1 MRRLLRNLFVT
12 KSKREQ
18 DELGPKEITPAD
30 RVRALD
36 TKHELDESGPK
47 EISPADRVRDAHE
60 PQDLDPPSVENNSQ
74 GTSIGLKRYAG
85 LTGRAWGGAGGAVL
99 LVWIQVSTLKSG
111 GGSLGAAWGAMA
123 LAVAAAVYVFR
134 DWLKP
139 RRLGRVW
146 RVLGITSVALV
157 CSVGAFSLGVPML
170 DWGSCVSG
178 DCQSGHGTFNY
189 VSGDT
194 YEGEWRNGIPG
205 PRGTYKF
212 ADGEMY
218 VGEWRDDGVPVGQG
232 TTTWPNG
239 DVYVGEHGG
248 GFPYGTGTKTYAD
261 GRVESGRWVLG
272 WLVEPE

>member
-1 MRRLLRNLFVT
+1 M
-12 KSKREQ
+12 KSEREQ
-18 DELGPKEITPAD
+18 NESGSKEITPAD
-30 RVRALD
+30 RVRALRAKQGQD
-36 TKHELDESGPK
+36 KSGPK
-47 EISPADRVRDAHE
+47 KISLAGKVRDAHE
-60 PQDLDPPSVENNSQ
+60 PQHLDPPSVENDSQ
-74 GTSIGLKRYAG
+74 ETSIGLKRYAG
-85 LTGRAWGGAGGAVL
+85 LTGRAWVTAGVAVL
-99 LVWIQVSTLKSG
+99 LVWIQVGTLRSG
-111 GGSLGAAWGAMA
+111 GGSLAAAAGAIIF
-123 LAVAAAVYVFR
+123 AVAAAVYVFR

-139 RRLGRVW
+139 RRLSRVW
-146 RVLGITSVALV
+146 RVLSITGVASV
-157 CSVGAFSLGVPML
+157 CSVVAISLGGPMI

-189 VSGDT
+189 VSGDS

-272 WLVEPE
+272 RLVEPE